1 MYINGKTRIYGIIG
15 HPVTHTFSPKMQ
27 NAAFEALG
35 INAVYL
41 PFEVHPSRLK
51 EAMDG
56 IRSLSIHGI
65 NCTIPHKEAVLTYLD
80 AADPLARKIGA
91 VNTIVTKEGKLKGY
105 NTDGAGFIRSLEEI
119 GFSCGGKK
127 VVILGS
133 GGSAKGIAFS
143 LAESGVSEI
152 TLLSRNMDKGLAL
165 ISSLKEHYPGGE
177 FNLHSLPLEGVEEL
191 LELADLLVNTTPV
204 GMVPQQDQSPLE
216 SLKGLSSRALVAD
229 IIYAP
234 RKTKLLQMAEER
246 GIQGTNGLGMLLHQG
261 AIAFELWTGEK
272 APLEVMRKVLLEQIQ
287 H

>member
-1 MYINGKTRIYGIIG
+1 MHINGKTRIYGIIG

-27 NAAFEALG
+27 NAAFEAMG

-51 EAMDG
+51 EAVDG
-56 IRSLSIHGI
+56 IRYLSIHGS
-65 NCTIPHKEAVLTYLD
+65 NCTIPHKEAVLAYLD
-80 AADPLARKIGA
+80 AVDPLARKIGA
-91 VNTIVTKEGKLKGY
+91 VNTIVSTEGKLKGY
-105 NTDGAGFIRSLEEI
+105 NTDGAGFIRSLEET

-165 ISSLKEHYPGGE
+165 ISSLKEHYSGGE

-191 LELADLLVNTTPV
+191 LKSADLLVNTTPV
-204 GMVPQQDQSPLE
+204 GMVPHQDQSPME

-246 GIQGTNGLGMLLHQG
+246 GLKGINGLGMLLHQG

-272 APLEVMRKVLLEQIQ
+272 APVEVMRRVLLEQIQ
-287 H
+287 Y